1 MSNVIDFLE
10 RLGQD
15 SSLRYAA
22 GAVLERAARDG
33 QMSPEMW
40 AALKA
45 GDRSV
50 IESVLGANSN
60 VCCMTHA
67 PVEGEDEKMPP
78 KTKEAAVPAESVLLS
93 RIA

>member
-15 SSLRYAA
+15 SSLRYASS
-22 GAVLERAARDG
+22 AVLEGAAREG
-33 QMSPEMW
+33 QMTPQLW

-45 GDRSV
+45 CDRSV

-67 PVEGEDEKMPP
+67 PIEGEDEKMPP
-78 KTKEAAVPAESVLLS
+78 KTKEAEVPAESVVLR